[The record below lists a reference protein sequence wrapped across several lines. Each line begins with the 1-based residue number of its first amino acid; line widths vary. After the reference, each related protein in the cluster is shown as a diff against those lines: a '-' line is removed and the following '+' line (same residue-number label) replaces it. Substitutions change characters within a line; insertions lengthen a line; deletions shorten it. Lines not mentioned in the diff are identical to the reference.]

1 MSRTVPGGKPT
12 VLVVEDEALVRLN
25 AVDMVEAAG
34 FEVLSASNADD
45 AIQILETRDD
55 IRAVF
60 TDVQMPGSMD
70 GLGLMRLIKDRWPTI
85 ATLVTSGKTRTTD
98 LPSGVRFITKP
109 YFRPQ
114 IEAALRQLLGGSAS
128 A

>member
-98 LPSGVRFITKP
+98 LPSGVRFFTKP